1 MIRITLILLL
11 LSFSLSVWSGELF
24 TPRTVLSG
32 DNSQLIAKGRFV
44 HPESGDL
51 YLFTKLDG
59 KIQYLT
65 ANGLS
70 ELVIQFKENQTFTGE
85 HTWLDFNALG
95 LPPGKYPL
103 YQVVMPHGQKPNIN
117 DKSLESINFNVGLE
131 KTIAYDSDG
140 DGFADDDKNK
150 DGFHD
155 DDRNRDGFHDDD
167 ANQDGYHDDDANRD
181 GLHDN
186 PPPSNTNYKVL
197 PFNDIGMHCMDPDYS
212 ILSILPPYNTINAQ
226 VVKIKDDEPE
236 LLDSSEVEVRYSAV
250 ADRSGS
256 INSSSVNKTNFWQH
270 AEKLFGAALQPG
282 EGLTG
287 LYMPADKPGA
297 HTFTYD
303 DKHKWFSA
311 NGVPITPI
319 DDNRDINSYPML
331 KISAHDKQTGAE
343 LASTNVVVPVSME
356 GHCENCHLTGKIAAN
371 NPSIAWEPDTD
382 IIKQSLTNILILHD
396 HKHKTTLTK
405 ETPVL
410 CSRCHYS
417 PAVDL
422 KQQGPQGEQIDKS
435 TLSYAL
441 HKLHGEWRDP
451 QGNSMFP
458 KNGKPEDTCY
468 QCHPGKDTQCQRGVM
483 KNAKIECDN
492 CHGDMSA
499 VAGDSDPKKR
509 REPWKDLPR
518 CQSCHTGD
526 AVRHLKGE
534 GLEVFNKEYTVTV
547 IEEGKQIQKKKKFN
561 FRLKQ
566 AYKTGDPSASPLLA
580 ENPRFAENLRK
591 LFKDSK
597 GHGKIACEACHG
609 STHAIWSNSDF
620 NANDNLTSLQL
631 QGHVGTIFE
640 CDTCHKPGSLPMT
653 TDGPHEMHNVNDDR
667 WTDIFQ
673 SKRHTFYYRLNKINC
688 QACHGIDLE
697 GTPLSRKIT
706 ETKTFKFED
715 KHSSKEVTL
724 KKGQLIN
731 CTHCHEKPR

>member
-1 MIRITLILLL
+1 MLL
-11 LSFSLSVWSGELF
+11 LSFSLSVWSGELY
-24 TPRTVLSG
+24 TPRTVLGG
-32 DNSQLIAKGRFV
+32 DNSQLIAKARFN
-44 HPESGDL
+44 HSESGDL
-51 YLFTKLDG
+51 YLFTKLAG
-59 KIQYLT
+59 NIIYLT
-65 ANGLS
+65 PPLNVSPSPAP
-70 ELVIQFKENQTFTGE
+70 FKENQTFQGE
-85 HTWLDFNALG
+85 YTWLDFNALG
-95 LPPGKYPL
+95 LPAGKYPL

-117 DKSLESINFNVGLE
+117 DNSLESIIFNVGLE
-131 KTIAYDSDG
+131 KNIAYDPDG

-167 ANQDGYHDDDANRD
+167 KNQDGYHDDDANRD

-186 PPPSNTNYKVL
+186 PPLINTNYKVL

-236 LLDSSEVEVRYSAV
+236 LLDASEVEVRYSAV

-256 INSSSVNKTNFWQH
+256 INSTSLNNKTNFWQH
-270 AEKLFGAALQPG
+270 AEKLFGATLQPG

-287 LYMPADKPGA
+287 LYMPADKSGA
-297 HTFTYD
+297 HTFSYD

-319 DDNRDINSYPML
+319 DDKGDKNSYPML

-343 LASTNVVVPVSME
+343 LASTHVVVPVSME
-356 GHCENCHLTGKIAAN
+356 GHCENCHLTGKKGAN
-371 NPSIAWEPDTD
+371 NPDIAWEPDSN

-422 KQQGPQGEQIDKS
+422 KQQGPQGEQQGKS

-451 QGNSMFP
+451 QGKSMFP
-458 KNGKPEDTCY
+458 DTDKPEDTCY

-483 KNAKIECDN
+483 KNANIECHN
-492 CHGDMSA
+492 CHGDSLA
-499 VAGDSDPKKR
+499 VAGVHPLQKGGSIDFQNDGEMR
-509 REPWKDLPR
+509 RPWKDLPR

-526 AVRHLKGE
+526 AVRYLKGE
-534 GLEVFNKEYTVTV
+534 GLVFNTD
-547 IEEGKQIQKKKKFN
+547 G
-561 FRLKQ
+561 FRLRQ
-566 AYKTGDPSASPLLA
+566 AYKTGDASASPLLA
-580 ENPRFAENLRK
+580 ENPRFAEERRK

-597 GHGKIACEACHG
+597 GHGDIACEACHG

-631 QGHVGTIFE
+631 QGHVGTIIE

-667 WTDIFQ
+667 WTDINTPR
-673 SKRHTFYYRLNKINC
+673 RHNFLYLSRPSLCK
-688 QACHGIDLE
+688 ACHGTDLE
-697 GTPLSRKIT
+697 GTALSRKVT
-706 ETKTFKFED
+706 ATKTFEFKY
-715 KHSSKEVTL
+715 KSKTEKITL
-724 KKGQLIN
+724 KKGELIG
-731 CTHCHEKPR
+731 CSHCHEKPR